1 MKLNDRFVKHTID
14 GQTVLVPIAGA
25 PFHGLVQG
33 NKSVEVILDCLA
45 SDTTEEEI
53 VDAMCSRFN
62 GDREI
67 IKADVADVVTRL
79 KSIGAIDE

>member
-14 GQTVLVPIAGA
+14 GQTVLVPTAGA
-25 PFHGLVQG
+25 PFHGLIQG
-33 NKSVEVILDCLA
+33 NKSVDVILDCLK

-53 VDAMCSRFN
+53 VDNMCTRFK

-67 IKADVADVVTRL
+67 ISADVADVIKRL
-79 KSIGAIDE
+79 KDIGAIDE